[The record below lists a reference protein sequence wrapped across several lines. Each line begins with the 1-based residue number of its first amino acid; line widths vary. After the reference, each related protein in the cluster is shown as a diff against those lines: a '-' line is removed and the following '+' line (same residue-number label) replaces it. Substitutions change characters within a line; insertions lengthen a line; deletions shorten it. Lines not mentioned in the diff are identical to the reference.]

1 MEYEME
7 ITERLRNAVYEE
19 LKAEM
24 ALGWSLDQL
33 VPILTNAMQEAIEE
47 IEEEPWRN

>member
-1 MEYEME
+1 MGYEME
-7 ITERLRNAVYEE
+7 ITERLRNAIYEE

-33 VPILTNAMQEAIEE
+33 VPMLTNAMQDAIEK

>member
-7 ITERLRNAVYEE
+7 ITERLRNAIYEE
-19 LKAEM
+19 LKSEM
-24 ALGWSLDQL
+24 AFGWSLDQL
-33 VPILTNAMQEAIEE
+33 VPMLTNAMQDAIKE

>member
-1 MEYEME
+1 MGYEME
-7 ITERLRNAVYEE
+7 ITERLQNAIYEA

-24 ALGWSLDQL
+24 ARGWSLDQL
-33 VPILTNAMQEAIEE
+33 VPMLTNAMQDAIKE